1 MFAILLFLTDC
12 LHFRP
17 TFGFL
22 MECCCSFVVGNPLYQ
37 MLELQL
43 VMFIEF
49 PQRMHPGIF
58 VAASDAFEF
67 FNSEGNWSF
76 TKPGFTA
83 LAHPSTIEIGTTHGV
98 FVLAGEF
105 YTNKV
110 HVPIVSSHLMNIHL
124 TAQQIT
130 KLKNHKNYCE

>member
-1 MFAILLFLTDC
+1 
-12 LHFRP
+12 
-17 TFGFL
+17 
-22 MECCCSFVVGNPLYQ
+22 
-37 MLELQL
+37 
-43 VMFIEF
+43 
-49 PQRMHPGIF
+49 MHPGIF

-67 FNSEGNWSF
+67 FNSEGDWSF

-124 TAQQIT
+124 TTQQIK
-130 KLKNHKNYCE
+130 KLKNHKDYCGYNSYIMARVWRGAVISRCLDHWSVTGLLQQRVT